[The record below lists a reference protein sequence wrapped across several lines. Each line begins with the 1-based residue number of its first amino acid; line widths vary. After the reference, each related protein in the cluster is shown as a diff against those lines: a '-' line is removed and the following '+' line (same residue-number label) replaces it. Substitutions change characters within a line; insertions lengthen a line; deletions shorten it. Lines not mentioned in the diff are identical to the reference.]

1 LLAYRP
7 HFLPNRKEDS
17 QMMAQEVHKKPPA
30 NTTTD
35 SKLVPE
41 EVIRSRAYELFEERG
56 REDGHDLDDW
66 LRAETQLIE
75 ATAEAT
81 AKEAA

>member
-1 LLAYRP
+1 
-7 HFLPNRKEDS
+7 
-17 QMMAQEVHKKPPA
+17 MMAQEVHKKPPA